1 MNYGKRGTSKKQKS
15 MHSKTAKVGKKAS
28 VIFIKAFLICILALG
43 IVGVCAGVGIV
54 KGVIDNA
61 PDIDNTTV
69 IPRGYKSVMLD
80 SEGNRIAEL
89 VTAGSNRV
97 WVDIE
102 KIPEDVQWAFIDIED
117 ERFYEHNGIDLRG
130 ILRAGATMV
139 ASGFKETQGAS
150 TITQQLLKNSVFDFM
165 SEDTFIEKV
174 ERKLQEQYLALE
186 LEKIMTKQEIL
197 EAYLNTINLGQNTL
211 GVQAAANRYFNK
223 NVSDLTI
230 SEAATIA
237 AITQNP
243 SRYNPISHPED
254 NAKRRELVLDAML
267 RNEHIS
273 QEEYNEAME
282 DNVYDRI
289 QTTNESTG
297 TAAVYS
303 YYVDATIEE
312 VIKDLQEVKGYT
324 SQQAY
329 NLVYNGGLTIET
341 AQDPEIQ
348 AIMDEETSDPENYPE
363 NIRYGLEYALTV
375 VKPDG
380 EQINYSKEM
389 MERYFQENE
398 NAKFELLFDS

>member
-15 MHSKTAKVGKKAS
+15 MHSKATKVKKKAS
-28 VIFIKAFLICILALG
+28 VIFIKAFLICILA
-43 IVGVCAGVGIV
+43 VGVVGICAGVGIV

-61 PDIDNTTV
+61 PDIDGTTV

-80 SEGNRIAEL
+80 ADGNTMAEL

-102 KIPEDVQWAFIDIED
+102 NIPEDVQWAFIDIED

-130 ILRAGATMV
+130 ILRAGMTMV

-165 SEDTFIEKV
+165 SEDTFVEKV
-174 ERKLQEQYLALE
+174 ERKLQEQYLAIE

-243 SRYNPISHPED
+243 SKYNPISHPD
-254 NAKRRELVLDAML
+254 YNAERRKRS
-267 RNEHIS
+267 IS
-273 QEEYNEAME
+273 ARRSITRLW
-282 DNVYDRI
+282 RI
-289 QTTNESTG
+289 T
-297 TAAVYS
+297 
-303 YYVDATIEE
+303 
-312 VIKDLQEVKGYT
+312 YT
-324 SQQAY
+324 SGSRRQMRAPAPRRS
-329 NLVYNGGLTIET
+329 I
-341 AQDPEIQ
+341 P
-348 AIMDEETSDPENYPE
+348 IMWTP
-363 NIRYGLEYALTV
+363 RL
-375 VKPDG
+375 K
-380 EQINYSKEM
+380 
-389 MERYFQENE
+389 R
-398 NAKFELLFDS
+398 

>member
-80 SEGNRIAEL
+80 SKGNRMAEL

-102 KIPEDVQWAFIDIED
+102 KIPENVQWAFVDIED

-174 ERKLQEQYLALE
+174 ERKLQEQYLAIE

-197 EAYLNTINLGQNTL
+197 EA
-211 GVQAAANRYFNK
+211 
-223 NVSDLTI
+223 
-230 SEAATIA
+230 
-237 AITQNP
+237 
-243 SRYNPISHPED
+243 
-254 NAKRRELVLDAML
+254 
-267 RNEHIS
+267 
-273 QEEYNEAME
+273 
-282 DNVYDRI
+282 
-289 QTTNESTG
+289 
-297 TAAVYS
+297 
-303 YYVDATIEE
+303 
-312 VIKDLQEVKGYT
+312 
-324 SQQAY
+324 
-329 NLVYNGGLTIET
+329 
-341 AQDPEIQ
+341 
-348 AIMDEETSDPENYPE
+348 
-363 NIRYGLEYALTV
+363 
-375 VKPDG
+375 
-380 EQINYSKEM
+380 
-389 MERYFQENE
+389 
-398 NAKFELLFDS
+398 